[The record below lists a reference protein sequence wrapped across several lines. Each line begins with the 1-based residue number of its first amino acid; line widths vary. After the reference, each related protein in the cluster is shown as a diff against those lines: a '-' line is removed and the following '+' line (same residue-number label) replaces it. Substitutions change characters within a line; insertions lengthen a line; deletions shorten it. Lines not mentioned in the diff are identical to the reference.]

1 MGLVETVSPEINCTI
16 CLSNDLEENNLCIT
30 NCSHRFCKKCL
41 DEWFDLGKVSCPM
54 CRDTIQYF
62 NHQGE
67 SNRVIKIPSSIRRNN
82 NNQQN
87 TTLANITGKMKFYKY
102 FFYTAIIINIYSLL
116 LVEDAENRVELC
128 NDNYESCME
137 NLTQIKDFNGE
148 LLSEINS
155 GDYTNEIPTP
165 LTQISVVRHG
175 AIYGCLMPVS
185 YFNKC
190 FGS

>member
-16 CLSNDLEENNLCIT
+16 CLNNDLEENNLCLT
-30 NCSHRFCKKCL
+30 NCSHKFCKKCL
-41 DEWFDLGKVSCPM
+41 DEWFDLGKVSCPI

-82 NNQQN
+82 NNDN
-87 TTLANITGKMKFYKY
+87 NNDNIVNMKMKYYKILSY
-102 FFYTAIIINIYSLL
+102 IMIIINLYEVAVFTEQNNKINMINHNY
-116 LVEDAENRVELC
+116 
-128 NDNYESCME
+128 NDCIE
-137 NLTQIKDFNGE
+137 NLTRVEEYNSE

-155 GDYTNEIPTP
+155 GDYINGITP
-165 LTQISVVRHG
+165 LTQISVVHNG
-175 AIYGCLMPVS
+175 GIYGCLMPIS
-185 YFNKC
+185 YFYKC

>member
-16 CLSNDLEENNLCIT
+16 CLNNDLEENNLCLT
-30 NCSHRFCKKCL
+30 NCSHKFCKKCL

-82 NNQQN
+82 NNNNQQN

-102 FFYTAIIINIYSLL
+102 NVSFWKHLNNFIICI
-116 LVEDAENRVELC
+116 
-128 NDNYESCME
+128 
-137 NLTQIKDFNGE
+137 F
-148 LLSEINS
+148 
-155 GDYTNEIPTP
+155 
-165 LTQISVVRHG
+165 
-175 AIYGCLMPVS
+175 
-185 YFNKC
+185 
-190 FGS
+190 